1 VGELHRKCS
10 MDQLRITVSASLC
23 QLKGGGGFSSVFFFL
38 EMQVLSAQ
46 FTREQFM

>member
-1 VGELHRKCS
+1 MGELHRKCS

-23 QLKGGGGFSSVFFFL
+23 QLKGGGFSSVFFFL